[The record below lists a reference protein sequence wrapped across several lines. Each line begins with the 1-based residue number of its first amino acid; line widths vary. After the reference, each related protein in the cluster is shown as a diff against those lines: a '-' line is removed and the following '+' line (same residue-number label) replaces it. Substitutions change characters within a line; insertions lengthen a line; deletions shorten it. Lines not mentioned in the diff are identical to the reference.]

1 VVVEEEGMT
10 NLVQVGRVVVVTD
23 VRVERVQ
30 KDKVIKVVLPQLKET
45 DQVVEGEVGVP
56 VILVEMES
64 ALVDLVVK
72 VV

>member
-1 VVVEEEGMT
+1 VVVEEEGVT

-45 DQVVEGEVGVP
+45 NQVVEEEVGVP
-56 VILVEMES
+56 VILVEM
-64 ALVDLVVK
+64 ATVVE
-72 VV
+72 